1 MVSAYVPGG
10 HWTPGS
16 TARLDWAAGRGACP
30 ECKRMG
36 CRGQCECPCASCQR
50 GLKEQIEGEAMPFCD
65 VLREA
70 QESAEARAVRLQE
83 AAKVTKLHA
92 APEWRECVGQVERLG
107 CPHEVARWVRKP
119 NPTAAMSVAKS
130 WWAQRSDA
138 KGRRHLLLLGD
149 SGVGKSVAAA
159 YVLAKWGELR
169 PWWRGRP
176 TGSPDRP
183 VLWLSAPEVARLTLL
198 RPDDELLL
206 RDATSAEVLVV
217 DDLEL
222 EGGAAGMRA
231 LASLLA
237 ARLDSTRLTV
247 LTGNV
252 PVAKVRDAYGNHV
265 ADRLNASAYRQALE
279 GASLRKGAA

>member
-1 MVSAYVPGG
+1 MVSAYVPGD
-10 HWTPGS
+10 HWTHNS
-16 TARLDWAAGRGACP
+16 TARVDWAAGAGTCP
-30 ECKRMG
+30 ECKRVG
-36 CRGQCECPCASCQR
+36 CRGQCECPCPACQR
-50 GLKEQIEGEAMPFCD
+50 GLKERIEGEAMPYCD

-70 QESAEARAVRLQE
+70 QESAETRAARQRE
-83 AAKVTKLHA
+83 AAQAAKAHA
-92 APEWRECVGQVERLG
+92 PPEWRECVGQVERLG

-119 NPTAAMSVAKS
+119 NPTAAMSAAKA
-130 WWAQRSDA
+130 WWGQRSDA
-138 KGRRHLLLLGD
+138 KGRRHLLLLGS

-159 YVLAKWGELR
+159 YVLAKWGEMR

-198 RPDDELLL
+198 RPEDELLL
-206 RDATSAEVLVV
+206 RDAASAEALVV
-217 DDLEL
+217 DDLDL

-237 ARLDSTRLTV
+237 ARLDSMRLTV

-265 ADRLNASAYRQALE
+265 ADRLNAAAYRQTLE
-279 GASLRKGAA
+279 GESLRGAA